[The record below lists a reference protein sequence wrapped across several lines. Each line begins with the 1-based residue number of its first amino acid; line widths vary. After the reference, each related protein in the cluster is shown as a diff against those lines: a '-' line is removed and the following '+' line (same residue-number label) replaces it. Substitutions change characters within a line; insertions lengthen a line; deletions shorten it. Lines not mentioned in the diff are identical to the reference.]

1 MNQWYCKKCGV
12 NSPGSICS
20 RCGKKLPN
28 NIMRDIWRVY
38 RVPLSDTASWKT
50 AFVVLLSASLI
61 MLFFLFMWETAKD
74 PGKAL
79 SLFSNGTAAACLA
92 LVPVGLLCQF
102 ILFALQGARFQRA
115 HQQDAVPDG
124 SGGMTLLSQRRSILW
139 NDVRSVA
146 LLPAR
151 GEIRLFSSSR
161 LVPFI
166 LRLTNDEYEN
176 AEHLVK
182 KACRKVMQ

>member
-102 ILFALQGARFQRA
+102 ILGTKRAACAPGRVSSARISRTRSPTAAGA
-115 HQQDAVPDG
+115 
-124 SGGMTLLSQRRSILW
+124 
-139 NDVRSVA
+139 
-146 LLPAR
+146 
-151 GEIRLFSSSR
+151 
-161 LVPFI
+161 
-166 LRLTNDEYEN
+166 
-176 AEHLVK
+176 
-182 KACRKVMQ
+182 